1 MLSIVLSGIFSRPRV
16 LSGVLSLGTH
26 QLSLITAQLAFMDL
40 KLLYDTFVKMAAAS
54 QLLLASD
61 NFRENVVDN
70 LKQIWRNTMV
80 SDTNATSVIATLR

>member
-1 MLSIVLSGIFSRPRV
+1 
-16 LSGVLSLGTH
+16 
-26 QLSLITAQLAFMDL
+26 MDL

-70 LKQIWRNTMV
+70 LKQIWRNTEFTDVTMV
-80 SDTNATSVIATLR
+80 SDTNATSVIGTLR